1 MINITLREKDLS
13 SHYKNI
19 TLIGNRVLSRLFK
32 EWIFGRYQT
41 WKMDRHIQWLI
52 ISLFWCLGMV
62 SLNIN
67 VAHSAPANIETIIL
81 EDDFN
86 DGVIDSN
93 KWITT
98 GNTVTEEDGV
108 LNLQADVTDHVGDA
122 RTVEFEPVNKMKLEV
137 VHTMHNNTARGYY
150 YFPLVSFGAT
160 DASGSFS
167 IIWQRSDYGND
178 NCNVSDNY
186 NKVMVSGF
194 EERCFSVSN
203 ITSSNYY
210 DQQLT
215 SVISYD
221 TGTGIISLD
230 IDNDGVV
237 DFSATAPEGKRYP
250 IQQIGLSTYGWWTG
264 HSHKFDNIKLISE
277 DVAPGIN
284 VSKVEPTEAIKNS
297 YSIFTV
303 TGADLKDGSI
313 KFDLPGCLPTD
324 TEYEPESATSTQRQF
339 RCMPTAIGGK
349 VGRIYSTA
357 DDKLL
362 KIFHVRVLPKPP
374 KVTKVTPATARFGED
389 TLFTVTGSN
398 LVSDMQFVLN
408 DCDNSQEVGAGTTT
422 KRYFQCTPKNSEG
435 SKSGSVSLKDSTQ
448 LKQFSV
454 NVNSQ
459 LKVKSTPAKL
469 KLSFDKV
476 TKLIGSFPIGITDLY
491 EASSATNWFVKIN
504 GQKIYSG
511 LLGDGF
517 ETQFGI
523 KKGSATIELGP
534 NNGFMHFSWDKK
546 TLNFEITN
554 VYSTLIS
561 LFSSLQQ
568 NSNSSTVDIEI
579 GFGPTKAI
587 FTTNVPSQ
595 TVKQTGTSKARWS
608 YQARNLDDDNFISN
622 EALNLRKNLVEKT
635 IFPSIERK
643 IDLLNAINLNVITQN
658 DALNKLAEN
667 LSTATTG
674 LDIYKKQSKGE
685 LDEALKIGLKWLGFN
700 TIDQLI
706 NEENGRYF
714 AIADAFIKG
723 IDANWDCIKADYSS
737 CLIYW
742 GARIKDVAVSLQL
755 NNNLEKIYA
764 HRIAKEFIKQYLANN
779 GNIYNL
785 SAQLLPSNTQKT
797 WENTIKAVASNMECR
812 AGVPCTIDRGS
823 EDYEPFVVNTIIQN
837 NLGAIR
843 SLSGYGEYN

>member
-1 MINITLREKDLS
+1 MINIKEKGLN
-13 SHYKNI
+13 SHHKNI
-19 TLIGNRVLSRLFK
+19 VLISNRVLSRLFR
-32 EWIFGRYQT
+32 ELIFGGHQT
-41 WKMDRHIQWLI
+41 WKMVRHIQWLI
-52 ISLFWCLGMV
+52 VSLFWCVGVMA
-62 SLNIN
+62 LNIN
-67 VAHSAPANIETIIL
+67 VAHSAPANTEAIIF

-86 DGVIDSN
+86 DGVLDSN

-98 GNTVTEEDGV
+98 GNTVTEQDGV

-137 VHTMHNNTARGYY
+137 IHTMHNNTARGYY
-150 YFPLVSFGAT
+150 YFPLISFVAT

-167 IIWQRSDYGND
+167 IIWQRSGYGND
-178 NCNVSDNY
+178 NCNVSNNY
-186 NKVMVSGF
+186 NKVMISGF
-194 EERCFSVSN
+194 EERCFSISN
-203 ITSSNYY
+203 LTSSSYY
-210 DQQLT
+210 DQQIT

-230 IDNDGVV
+230 IGNDGVV

-277 DVAPGIN
+277 DVEQSIN

-297 YSIFTV
+297 YSIFTI
-303 TGADLKDGSI
+303 TGAGLTNGSI
-313 KFDLPGCLPTD
+313 KFDLPGCLPAD

-349 VGRIYSTA
+349 VGRIYSTS
-357 DDKLL
+357 DNKLL
-362 KIFHVRVLPKPP
+362 KVFHVRVLPKPP
-374 KVTKVTPATARFGED
+374 VVTKVTPATARFGED

-476 TKLIGSFPIGITDLY
+476 TKLIGNFPMGITDLY
-491 EASSATNWFVKIN
+491 EVSSATNWYIKAN

-523 KKGSATIELGP
+523 KKGSATIELGS

-554 VYSTLIS
+554 VYSTFIS
-561 LFSSLQQ
+561 LLSSLQQ
-568 NSNSSTVDIEI
+568 NSNAPTVEIEI
-579 GFGPTKAI
+579 GFGTTKAI
-587 FTTNVPSQ
+587 YNISVPNQSK
-595 TVKQTGTSKARWS
+595 KQTTTSTAKWS
-608 YQARNLDDDNFISN
+608 YDGRNIDSDNFLSDKTL
-622 EALNLRKNLVEKT
+622 ALRNKITNT
-635 IFPSIERK
+635 IIFPSIERK
-643 IDLLNAINLNVITQN
+643 VDLLNAINLKTIGVNEVIDQ
-658 DALNKLAEN
+658 LAEN
-667 LSTATTG
+667 ISLVSTG
-674 LDIYKKQSKGE
+674 YKVYS
-685 LDEALKIGLKWLGFN
+685 DTPYEALETSMKFLGFTMSSKILKWDGHDTMSAFVDFTGAVVDCL
-700 TIDQLI
+700 T
-706 NEENGRYF
+706 
-714 AIADAFIKG
+714 ADEVGCAT
-723 IDANWDCIKADYSS
+723 Y
-737 CLIYW
+737 
-742 GARIKDVAVSLQL
+742 VSLKLKDIGVALEL
-755 NNNLEKIYA
+755 NENLENIYA
-764 HRIAKEFIKQYLANN
+764 HRIAKEVVKQYLDNE
-779 GNIYNL
+779 GSIYAL
-785 SAQLLPSNTQKT
+785 SAQVMSSNIPRT
-797 WENTIKAVASNMECR
+797 WENVIKSIANNMDCR
-812 AGVPCTIDRGS
+812 FDKPCEIGTFA
-823 EDYEPFVVNTIIQN
+823 EDYKPEVVNEIVQNYLATIR
-837 NLGAIR
+837 LA
-843 SLSGYGEYN
+843 SGYGF